1 MNTTLNKEIDYL
13 NKKIYVYS
21 MQGAGSTD
29 GLAEVDNDTSLDT
42 AVTAGILE
50 KYFGT
55 ETEDL

>member
-29 GLAEVDNDTSLDT
+29 GLDNNTSLDT